1 MEETRLKDLK
11 RRFENLNLTLKKQQ
25 KKSAMNWDK
34 IFKEIEEQID
44 ANKNTNE
51 LDALTDTVNKQIN
64 QLTEQASSQKKM
76 EAEMNKKL
84 KSISEDF
91 Q

>member
-64 QLTEQASSQKKM
+64 QLTEQGTSQKKM
-76 EAEMNKKL
+76 EVEMNKKL

-91 Q
+91 

>member
-34 IFKEIEEQID
+34 IFKEIEE
-44 ANKNTNE
+44 
-51 LDALTDTVNKQIN
+51 
-64 QLTEQASSQKKM
+64 
-76 EAEMNKKL
+76 
-84 KSISEDF
+84 
-91 Q
+91 